1 MYLAQER
8 EAHVNSSVGTVFIA
22 DRQGVGV
29 TWCICLATE
38 HKQPYS
44 IDNTASA
51 DAISLYLFLSLHLH
65 GSGVLYATASPVA
78 HTHCVLRDSTRLPST
93 EKSSGP
99 VRDAASGGKSLA

>member
-1 MYLAQER
+1 MYLRLMYSAQGSLECG
-8 EAHVNSSVGTVFIA
+8 HSHYT
-22 DRQGVGV
+22 DWQGVGV

-65 GSGVLYATASPVA
+65 GSASC
-78 HTHCVLRDSTRLPST
+78 TLQ
-93 EKSSGP
+93 
-99 VRDAASGGKSLA
+99 